1 MKRVFVFQDFKS
13 QKFWSIEVVGTDV
26 TVNYGKLGTAGQTQ
40 VKNYATTEEAE
51 KAANKLIAEKT
62 KKGYVETAEETA
74 REMKVEAKKYTLSYD
89 EYENDVKLLD
99 KILKDKHLSEYKQ
112 ITIGCWDYEGDDC
125 SALLQGLI
133 ENKDKFAQIE
143 GLFWGDIE
151 QEEQEISW
159 IEQADLSPLLDS
171 VPKLKDLKIKG
182 TNNLR
187 LGKTSRPELRS
198 LEIISGGMPTEV
210 VEDILA
216 SDFPNLEK
224 LILYVGVEDYGFE
237 GDIEIFR
244 PLFSKERFPKLTYLG
259 LVNSE
264 EQDSIVEM
272 FLESDILPQLET
284 MDISAGT
291 LKDEGAQLLLDNMD
305 KIAHLKFINM
315 RYNYLSKD
323 MKKQLQNLP
332 MKIDIAETEEADE
345 YDGELWY
352 YPMIT
357 EKEMQIIVVS
367 NSLSKRIEYFVEAGK
382 HLQTEVCFMTYE
394 ELFSCLPLLRQAVIK
409 LEPCVSDETDFLKY
423 ALLNQAYKETL
434 QRLSEMSLPDDV
446 CFLNTPDALLRAL
459 DKKETKEVLMDKGLK
474 VTPMLPSPQ
483 SFDELRQLLADCGR
497 GCFLKPRYGSG
508 AGGIM
513 AIRYQPNRNKW
524 VVYTT
529 LRQVDGVIHNTKRIN
544 RLSVEKEIIP
554 LAEAVIQTEAILEEW
569 IPKAQ
574 LQGENYDLRVVCR
587 ESEMDYIVV
596 RCSKGSITNLHLN
609 NKAHWWNELSLS
621 EEVRQQIYFQCQEAV
636 QSLDLQYAGVD
647 VLIER
652 GTDIPYIIEVNG
664 QGDHVYQDMFAHNSI
679 YTQQIKNIK
688 KKYNHANR

>member
-1 MKRVFVFQDFKS
+1 
-13 QKFWSIEVVGTDV
+13 
-26 TVNYGKLGTAGQTQ
+26 
-40 VKNYATTEEAE
+40 
-51 KAANKLIAEKT
+51 
-62 KKGYVETAEETA
+62 
-74 REMKVEAKKYTLSYD
+74 
-89 EYENDVKLLD
+89 
-99 KILKDKHLSEYKQ
+99 
-112 ITIGCWDYEGDDC
+112 
-125 SALLQGLI
+125 
-133 ENKDKFAQIE
+133 
-143 GLFWGDIE
+143 
-151 QEEQEISW
+151 
-159 IEQADLSPLLDS
+159 
-171 VPKLKDLKIKG
+171 
-182 TNNLR
+182 
-187 LGKTSRPELRS
+187 
-198 LEIISGGMPTEV
+198 
-210 VEDILA
+210 
-216 SDFPNLEK
+216 
-224 LILYVGVEDYGFE
+224 
-237 GDIEIFR
+237 
-244 PLFSKERFPKLTYLG
+244 
-259 LVNSE
+259 
-264 EQDSIVEM
+264 
-272 FLESDILPQLET
+272 
-284 MDISAGT
+284 
-291 LKDEGAQLLLDNMD
+291 
-305 KIAHLKFINM
+305 
-315 RYNYLSKD
+315 
-323 MKKQLQNLP
+323 
-332 MKIDIAETEEADE
+332 
-345 YDGELWY
+345 
-352 YPMIT
+352 
-357 EKEMQIIVVS
+357 MQIIVVS

-474 VTPMLPSPQ
+474 VTPMLPSPR

-587 ESEMDYIVV
+587 ESEIDYIVV

>member
-1 MKRVFVFQDFKS
+1 
-13 QKFWSIEVVGTDV
+13 
-26 TVNYGKLGTAGQTQ
+26 
-40 VKNYATTEEAE
+40 
-51 KAANKLIAEKT
+51 
-62 KKGYVETAEETA
+62 
-74 REMKVEAKKYTLSYD
+74 
-89 EYENDVKLLD
+89 
-99 KILKDKHLSEYKQ
+99 
-112 ITIGCWDYEGDDC
+112 
-125 SALLQGLI
+125 
-133 ENKDKFAQIE
+133 
-143 GLFWGDIE
+143 
-151 QEEQEISW
+151 
-159 IEQADLSPLLDS
+159 
-171 VPKLKDLKIKG
+171 
-182 TNNLR
+182 
-187 LGKTSRPELRS
+187 
-198 LEIISGGMPTEV
+198 
-210 VEDILA
+210 
-216 SDFPNLEK
+216 
-224 LILYVGVEDYGFE
+224 
-237 GDIEIFR
+237 
-244 PLFSKERFPKLTYLG
+244 
-259 LVNSE
+259 
-264 EQDSIVEM
+264 
-272 FLESDILPQLET
+272 
-284 MDISAGT
+284 
-291 LKDEGAQLLLDNMD
+291 
-305 KIAHLKFINM
+305 
-315 RYNYLSKD
+315 
-323 MKKQLQNLP
+323 
-332 MKIDIAETEEADE
+332 
-345 YDGELWY
+345 
-352 YPMIT
+352 
-357 EKEMQIIVVS
+357 MQIIVVS

-574 LQGENYDLRVVCR
+574 LQGENYDLRVVYR
-587 ESEMDYIVV
+587 ESEIDYIVV

-609 NKAHWWNELSLS
+609 NMAHWWNELSLS

>member
-1 MKRVFVFQDFKS
+1 
-13 QKFWSIEVVGTDV
+13 
-26 TVNYGKLGTAGQTQ
+26 
-40 VKNYATTEEAE
+40 
-51 KAANKLIAEKT
+51 
-62 KKGYVETAEETA
+62 
-74 REMKVEAKKYTLSYD
+74 
-89 EYENDVKLLD
+89 
-99 KILKDKHLSEYKQ
+99 
-112 ITIGCWDYEGDDC
+112 
-125 SALLQGLI
+125 
-133 ENKDKFAQIE
+133 
-143 GLFWGDIE
+143 
-151 QEEQEISW
+151 
-159 IEQADLSPLLDS
+159 
-171 VPKLKDLKIKG
+171 
-182 TNNLR
+182 
-187 LGKTSRPELRS
+187 
-198 LEIISGGMPTEV
+198 
-210 VEDILA
+210 
-216 SDFPNLEK
+216 
-224 LILYVGVEDYGFE
+224 
-237 GDIEIFR
+237 
-244 PLFSKERFPKLTYLG
+244 
-259 LVNSE
+259 
-264 EQDSIVEM
+264 
-272 FLESDILPQLET
+272 
-284 MDISAGT
+284 
-291 LKDEGAQLLLDNMD
+291 
-305 KIAHLKFINM
+305 
-315 RYNYLSKD
+315 
-323 MKKQLQNLP
+323 
-332 MKIDIAETEEADE
+332 
-345 YDGELWY
+345 
-352 YPMIT
+352 
-357 EKEMQIIVVS
+357 MQIIVVS

-497 GCFLKPRYGSG
+497 GCFFKPRYGSG

-574 LQGENYDLRVVCR
+574 LQGENYDLRVVYR
-587 ESEMDYIVV
+587 ESEIDYIVV

>member
-1 MKRVFVFQDFKS
+1 
-13 QKFWSIEVVGTDV
+13 
-26 TVNYGKLGTAGQTQ
+26 
-40 VKNYATTEEAE
+40 
-51 KAANKLIAEKT
+51 
-62 KKGYVETAEETA
+62 
-74 REMKVEAKKYTLSYD
+74 
-89 EYENDVKLLD
+89 
-99 KILKDKHLSEYKQ
+99 
-112 ITIGCWDYEGDDC
+112 
-125 SALLQGLI
+125 
-133 ENKDKFAQIE
+133 
-143 GLFWGDIE
+143 
-151 QEEQEISW
+151 
-159 IEQADLSPLLDS
+159 
-171 VPKLKDLKIKG
+171 
-182 TNNLR
+182 
-187 LGKTSRPELRS
+187 
-198 LEIISGGMPTEV
+198 
-210 VEDILA
+210 
-216 SDFPNLEK
+216 
-224 LILYVGVEDYGFE
+224 
-237 GDIEIFR
+237 
-244 PLFSKERFPKLTYLG
+244 
-259 LVNSE
+259 
-264 EQDSIVEM
+264 
-272 FLESDILPQLET
+272 
-284 MDISAGT
+284 
-291 LKDEGAQLLLDNMD
+291 
-305 KIAHLKFINM
+305 
-315 RYNYLSKD
+315 
-323 MKKQLQNLP
+323 
-332 MKIDIAETEEADE
+332 
-345 YDGELWY
+345 
-352 YPMIT
+352 
-357 EKEMQIIVVS
+357 MQIIVVS

-446 CFLNTPDALLRAL
+446 YFLNTPDALLRAL

-569 IPKAQ
+569 IPKVQ

-587 ESEMDYIVV
+587 ESEIDYIIV

-664 QGDHVYQDMFAHNSI
+664 QGDHVYQDMFAYNSI

>member
-1 MKRVFVFQDFKS
+1 
-13 QKFWSIEVVGTDV
+13 
-26 TVNYGKLGTAGQTQ
+26 
-40 VKNYATTEEAE
+40 
-51 KAANKLIAEKT
+51 
-62 KKGYVETAEETA
+62 
-74 REMKVEAKKYTLSYD
+74 
-89 EYENDVKLLD
+89 
-99 KILKDKHLSEYKQ
+99 
-112 ITIGCWDYEGDDC
+112 
-125 SALLQGLI
+125 
-133 ENKDKFAQIE
+133 
-143 GLFWGDIE
+143 
-151 QEEQEISW
+151 
-159 IEQADLSPLLDS
+159 
-171 VPKLKDLKIKG
+171 
-182 TNNLR
+182 
-187 LGKTSRPELRS
+187 
-198 LEIISGGMPTEV
+198 
-210 VEDILA
+210 
-216 SDFPNLEK
+216 
-224 LILYVGVEDYGFE
+224 
-237 GDIEIFR
+237 
-244 PLFSKERFPKLTYLG
+244 
-259 LVNSE
+259 
-264 EQDSIVEM
+264 
-272 FLESDILPQLET
+272 
-284 MDISAGT
+284 
-291 LKDEGAQLLLDNMD
+291 
-305 KIAHLKFINM
+305 
-315 RYNYLSKD
+315 
-323 MKKQLQNLP
+323 
-332 MKIDIAETEEADE
+332 
-345 YDGELWY
+345 
-352 YPMIT
+352 
-357 EKEMQIIVVS
+357 MQIIVVS

-446 CFLNTPDALLRAL
+446 CFL
-459 DKKETKEVLMDKGLK
+459 
-474 VTPMLPSPQ
+474 
-483 SFDELRQLLADCGR
+483 
-497 GCFLKPRYGSG
+497 KPRYGSG

-513 AIRYQPNRNKW
+513 VIRYQPNRNKW

-554 LAEAVIQTEAILEEW
+554 LAEAVIQTGAILEEW

-587 ESEMDYIVV
+587 ESEIDYIVV

-636 QSLDLQYAGVD
+636 QSLDLRYAGVD

>member
-1 MKRVFVFQDFKS
+1 
-13 QKFWSIEVVGTDV
+13 
-26 TVNYGKLGTAGQTQ
+26 
-40 VKNYATTEEAE
+40 
-51 KAANKLIAEKT
+51 
-62 KKGYVETAEETA
+62 
-74 REMKVEAKKYTLSYD
+74 
-89 EYENDVKLLD
+89 
-99 KILKDKHLSEYKQ
+99 
-112 ITIGCWDYEGDDC
+112 
-125 SALLQGLI
+125 
-133 ENKDKFAQIE
+133 
-143 GLFWGDIE
+143 
-151 QEEQEISW
+151 
-159 IEQADLSPLLDS
+159 
-171 VPKLKDLKIKG
+171 
-182 TNNLR
+182 
-187 LGKTSRPELRS
+187 
-198 LEIISGGMPTEV
+198 
-210 VEDILA
+210 
-216 SDFPNLEK
+216 
-224 LILYVGVEDYGFE
+224 
-237 GDIEIFR
+237 
-244 PLFSKERFPKLTYLG
+244 
-259 LVNSE
+259 
-264 EQDSIVEM
+264 
-272 FLESDILPQLET
+272 
-284 MDISAGT
+284 
-291 LKDEGAQLLLDNMD
+291 
-305 KIAHLKFINM
+305 
-315 RYNYLSKD
+315 
-323 MKKQLQNLP
+323 
-332 MKIDIAETEEADE
+332 
-345 YDGELWY
+345 
-352 YPMIT
+352 
-357 EKEMQIIVVS
+357 MQIIVVS
-367 NSLSKRIEYFVEAGK
+367 SSLSKRIEYFVEAGK

-446 CFLNTPDALLRAL
+446 YFLNTPDALLRAL

-587 ESEMDYIVV
+587 ESEIDYIVV

>member
-1 MKRVFVFQDFKS
+1 
-13 QKFWSIEVVGTDV
+13 
-26 TVNYGKLGTAGQTQ
+26 
-40 VKNYATTEEAE
+40 
-51 KAANKLIAEKT
+51 
-62 KKGYVETAEETA
+62 
-74 REMKVEAKKYTLSYD
+74 
-89 EYENDVKLLD
+89 
-99 KILKDKHLSEYKQ
+99 
-112 ITIGCWDYEGDDC
+112 
-125 SALLQGLI
+125 
-133 ENKDKFAQIE
+133 
-143 GLFWGDIE
+143 
-151 QEEQEISW
+151 
-159 IEQADLSPLLDS
+159 
-171 VPKLKDLKIKG
+171 
-182 TNNLR
+182 
-187 LGKTSRPELRS
+187 
-198 LEIISGGMPTEV
+198 
-210 VEDILA
+210 
-216 SDFPNLEK
+216 
-224 LILYVGVEDYGFE
+224 
-237 GDIEIFR
+237 
-244 PLFSKERFPKLTYLG
+244 
-259 LVNSE
+259 
-264 EQDSIVEM
+264 
-272 FLESDILPQLET
+272 
-284 MDISAGT
+284 
-291 LKDEGAQLLLDNMD
+291 
-305 KIAHLKFINM
+305 
-315 RYNYLSKD
+315 
-323 MKKQLQNLP
+323 
-332 MKIDIAETEEADE
+332 
-345 YDGELWY
+345 
-352 YPMIT
+352 
-357 EKEMQIIVVS
+357 MQIIVVS

-423 ALLNQAYKETL
+423 ALLNRAYKETL

-574 LQGENYDLRVVCR
+574 LQGENYDLRVVYR
-587 ESEMDYIVV
+587 ESEIDYIVV

>member
-1 MKRVFVFQDFKS
+1 
-13 QKFWSIEVVGTDV
+13 
-26 TVNYGKLGTAGQTQ
+26 
-40 VKNYATTEEAE
+40 
-51 KAANKLIAEKT
+51 
-62 KKGYVETAEETA
+62 
-74 REMKVEAKKYTLSYD
+74 
-89 EYENDVKLLD
+89 
-99 KILKDKHLSEYKQ
+99 
-112 ITIGCWDYEGDDC
+112 
-125 SALLQGLI
+125 
-133 ENKDKFAQIE
+133 
-143 GLFWGDIE
+143 
-151 QEEQEISW
+151 
-159 IEQADLSPLLDS
+159 
-171 VPKLKDLKIKG
+171 
-182 TNNLR
+182 
-187 LGKTSRPELRS
+187 
-198 LEIISGGMPTEV
+198 
-210 VEDILA
+210 
-216 SDFPNLEK
+216 
-224 LILYVGVEDYGFE
+224 
-237 GDIEIFR
+237 
-244 PLFSKERFPKLTYLG
+244 
-259 LVNSE
+259 
-264 EQDSIVEM
+264 
-272 FLESDILPQLET
+272 
-284 MDISAGT
+284 
-291 LKDEGAQLLLDNMD
+291 
-305 KIAHLKFINM
+305 
-315 RYNYLSKD
+315 
-323 MKKQLQNLP
+323 
-332 MKIDIAETEEADE
+332 
-345 YDGELWY
+345 
-352 YPMIT
+352 
-357 EKEMQIIVVS
+357 MQIIVVS

>member
-1 MKRVFVFQDFKS
+1 
-13 QKFWSIEVVGTDV
+13 
-26 TVNYGKLGTAGQTQ
+26 
-40 VKNYATTEEAE
+40 
-51 KAANKLIAEKT
+51 
-62 KKGYVETAEETA
+62 
-74 REMKVEAKKYTLSYD
+74 
-89 EYENDVKLLD
+89 
-99 KILKDKHLSEYKQ
+99 
-112 ITIGCWDYEGDDC
+112 
-125 SALLQGLI
+125 
-133 ENKDKFAQIE
+133 
-143 GLFWGDIE
+143 
-151 QEEQEISW
+151 
-159 IEQADLSPLLDS
+159 
-171 VPKLKDLKIKG
+171 
-182 TNNLR
+182 
-187 LGKTSRPELRS
+187 
-198 LEIISGGMPTEV
+198 
-210 VEDILA
+210 
-216 SDFPNLEK
+216 
-224 LILYVGVEDYGFE
+224 
-237 GDIEIFR
+237 
-244 PLFSKERFPKLTYLG
+244 
-259 LVNSE
+259 
-264 EQDSIVEM
+264 
-272 FLESDILPQLET
+272 
-284 MDISAGT
+284 
-291 LKDEGAQLLLDNMD
+291 
-305 KIAHLKFINM
+305 
-315 RYNYLSKD
+315 
-323 MKKQLQNLP
+323 
-332 MKIDIAETEEADE
+332 
-345 YDGELWY
+345 
-352 YPMIT
+352 
-357 EKEMQIIVVS
+357 MQIIVVS

-587 ESEMDYIVV
+587 ESEIDYIVV

-664 QGDHVYQDMFAHNSI
+664 QGDHVYQDMFVHNSI

>member
-1 MKRVFVFQDFKS
+1 
-13 QKFWSIEVVGTDV
+13 
-26 TVNYGKLGTAGQTQ
+26 
-40 VKNYATTEEAE
+40 
-51 KAANKLIAEKT
+51 
-62 KKGYVETAEETA
+62 
-74 REMKVEAKKYTLSYD
+74 
-89 EYENDVKLLD
+89 
-99 KILKDKHLSEYKQ
+99 
-112 ITIGCWDYEGDDC
+112 
-125 SALLQGLI
+125 
-133 ENKDKFAQIE
+133 
-143 GLFWGDIE
+143 
-151 QEEQEISW
+151 
-159 IEQADLSPLLDS
+159 
-171 VPKLKDLKIKG
+171 
-182 TNNLR
+182 
-187 LGKTSRPELRS
+187 
-198 LEIISGGMPTEV
+198 
-210 VEDILA
+210 
-216 SDFPNLEK
+216 
-224 LILYVGVEDYGFE
+224 
-237 GDIEIFR
+237 
-244 PLFSKERFPKLTYLG
+244 
-259 LVNSE
+259 
-264 EQDSIVEM
+264 
-272 FLESDILPQLET
+272 
-284 MDISAGT
+284 
-291 LKDEGAQLLLDNMD
+291 
-305 KIAHLKFINM
+305 
-315 RYNYLSKD
+315 
-323 MKKQLQNLP
+323 
-332 MKIDIAETEEADE
+332 
-345 YDGELWY
+345 
-352 YPMIT
+352 
-357 EKEMQIIVVS
+357 MQIIVVS

-423 ALLNQAYKETL
+423 ALLNRAYKETL

-459 DKKETKEVLMDKGLK
+459 DKKKTKEVLMDKGLK

-483 SFDELRQLLADCGR
+483 SFNELRQLLADCGR

-587 ESEMDYIVV
+587 ESEIDYIVV

-652 GTDIPYIIEVNG
+652 GTDLPYIIEVNG

>member
-1 MKRVFVFQDFKS
+1 
-13 QKFWSIEVVGTDV
+13 
-26 TVNYGKLGTAGQTQ
+26 
-40 VKNYATTEEAE
+40 
-51 KAANKLIAEKT
+51 
-62 KKGYVETAEETA
+62 
-74 REMKVEAKKYTLSYD
+74 
-89 EYENDVKLLD
+89 
-99 KILKDKHLSEYKQ
+99 
-112 ITIGCWDYEGDDC
+112 
-125 SALLQGLI
+125 
-133 ENKDKFAQIE
+133 
-143 GLFWGDIE
+143 
-151 QEEQEISW
+151 
-159 IEQADLSPLLDS
+159 
-171 VPKLKDLKIKG
+171 
-182 TNNLR
+182 
-187 LGKTSRPELRS
+187 
-198 LEIISGGMPTEV
+198 
-210 VEDILA
+210 
-216 SDFPNLEK
+216 
-224 LILYVGVEDYGFE
+224 
-237 GDIEIFR
+237 
-244 PLFSKERFPKLTYLG
+244 
-259 LVNSE
+259 
-264 EQDSIVEM
+264 
-272 FLESDILPQLET
+272 
-284 MDISAGT
+284 
-291 LKDEGAQLLLDNMD
+291 
-305 KIAHLKFINM
+305 
-315 RYNYLSKD
+315 
-323 MKKQLQNLP
+323 
-332 MKIDIAETEEADE
+332 
-345 YDGELWY
+345 
-352 YPMIT
+352 
-357 EKEMQIIVVS
+357 MQIIVVS

-446 CFLNTPDALLRAL
+446 YFLNTPDALLRAL

-569 IPKAQ
+569 IPKVQ

-587 ESEMDYIVV
+587 ESEIDYIVV

-664 QGDHVYQDMFAHNSI
+664 QGDHVYQDMFAYNSI
-679 YTQQIKNIK
+679 YTQQIKNINK
-688 KKYNHANR
+688 K

>member
-1 MKRVFVFQDFKS
+1 
-13 QKFWSIEVVGTDV
+13 
-26 TVNYGKLGTAGQTQ
+26 
-40 VKNYATTEEAE
+40 
-51 KAANKLIAEKT
+51 
-62 KKGYVETAEETA
+62 
-74 REMKVEAKKYTLSYD
+74 
-89 EYENDVKLLD
+89 
-99 KILKDKHLSEYKQ
+99 
-112 ITIGCWDYEGDDC
+112 
-125 SALLQGLI
+125 
-133 ENKDKFAQIE
+133 
-143 GLFWGDIE
+143 
-151 QEEQEISW
+151 
-159 IEQADLSPLLDS
+159 
-171 VPKLKDLKIKG
+171 
-182 TNNLR
+182 
-187 LGKTSRPELRS
+187 
-198 LEIISGGMPTEV
+198 
-210 VEDILA
+210 
-216 SDFPNLEK
+216 
-224 LILYVGVEDYGFE
+224 
-237 GDIEIFR
+237 
-244 PLFSKERFPKLTYLG
+244 
-259 LVNSE
+259 
-264 EQDSIVEM
+264 
-272 FLESDILPQLET
+272 
-284 MDISAGT
+284 
-291 LKDEGAQLLLDNMD
+291 
-305 KIAHLKFINM
+305 
-315 RYNYLSKD
+315 
-323 MKKQLQNLP
+323 
-332 MKIDIAETEEADE
+332 
-345 YDGELWY
+345 
-352 YPMIT
+352 
-357 EKEMQIIVVS
+357 MQIIVVS

-423 ALLNQAYKETL
+423 ALLNRAYKETL

-446 CFLNTPDALLRAL
+446 YFLNTPDALLRAL

-587 ESEMDYIVV
+587 ESEIDYIVV

>member
-1 MKRVFVFQDFKS
+1 
-13 QKFWSIEVVGTDV
+13 
-26 TVNYGKLGTAGQTQ
+26 
-40 VKNYATTEEAE
+40 
-51 KAANKLIAEKT
+51 
-62 KKGYVETAEETA
+62 
-74 REMKVEAKKYTLSYD
+74 
-89 EYENDVKLLD
+89 
-99 KILKDKHLSEYKQ
+99 
-112 ITIGCWDYEGDDC
+112 
-125 SALLQGLI
+125 
-133 ENKDKFAQIE
+133 
-143 GLFWGDIE
+143 
-151 QEEQEISW
+151 
-159 IEQADLSPLLDS
+159 
-171 VPKLKDLKIKG
+171 
-182 TNNLR
+182 
-187 LGKTSRPELRS
+187 
-198 LEIISGGMPTEV
+198 
-210 VEDILA
+210 
-216 SDFPNLEK
+216 
-224 LILYVGVEDYGFE
+224 
-237 GDIEIFR
+237 
-244 PLFSKERFPKLTYLG
+244 
-259 LVNSE
+259 
-264 EQDSIVEM
+264 
-272 FLESDILPQLET
+272 
-284 MDISAGT
+284 
-291 LKDEGAQLLLDNMD
+291 
-305 KIAHLKFINM
+305 
-315 RYNYLSKD
+315 
-323 MKKQLQNLP
+323 
-332 MKIDIAETEEADE
+332 
-345 YDGELWY
+345 
-352 YPMIT
+352 
-357 EKEMQIIVVS
+357 MQIIVVS
-367 NSLSKRIEYFVEAGK
+367 SSLSKRIEYFVEAGK

-587 ESEMDYIVV
+587 ESEIDYIVV

>member
-1 MKRVFVFQDFKS
+1 
-13 QKFWSIEVVGTDV
+13 
-26 TVNYGKLGTAGQTQ
+26 
-40 VKNYATTEEAE
+40 
-51 KAANKLIAEKT
+51 
-62 KKGYVETAEETA
+62 
-74 REMKVEAKKYTLSYD
+74 
-89 EYENDVKLLD
+89 
-99 KILKDKHLSEYKQ
+99 
-112 ITIGCWDYEGDDC
+112 
-125 SALLQGLI
+125 
-133 ENKDKFAQIE
+133 
-143 GLFWGDIE
+143 
-151 QEEQEISW
+151 
-159 IEQADLSPLLDS
+159 
-171 VPKLKDLKIKG
+171 
-182 TNNLR
+182 
-187 LGKTSRPELRS
+187 
-198 LEIISGGMPTEV
+198 
-210 VEDILA
+210 
-216 SDFPNLEK
+216 
-224 LILYVGVEDYGFE
+224 
-237 GDIEIFR
+237 
-244 PLFSKERFPKLTYLG
+244 
-259 LVNSE
+259 
-264 EQDSIVEM
+264 
-272 FLESDILPQLET
+272 
-284 MDISAGT
+284 
-291 LKDEGAQLLLDNMD
+291 
-305 KIAHLKFINM
+305 
-315 RYNYLSKD
+315 
-323 MKKQLQNLP
+323 
-332 MKIDIAETEEADE
+332 
-345 YDGELWY
+345 
-352 YPMIT
+352 
-357 EKEMQIIVVS
+357 MQIIVVS

-446 CFLNTPDALLRAL
+446 YFLNTPDALLRAL

-587 ESEMDYIVV
+587 ESEIDYIVV

-647 VLIER
+647 VLMER
-652 GTDIPYIIEVNG
+652 GTDLPYIIEVNG

>member
-1 MKRVFVFQDFKS
+1 
-13 QKFWSIEVVGTDV
+13 
-26 TVNYGKLGTAGQTQ
+26 
-40 VKNYATTEEAE
+40 
-51 KAANKLIAEKT
+51 
-62 KKGYVETAEETA
+62 
-74 REMKVEAKKYTLSYD
+74 
-89 EYENDVKLLD
+89 
-99 KILKDKHLSEYKQ
+99 
-112 ITIGCWDYEGDDC
+112 
-125 SALLQGLI
+125 
-133 ENKDKFAQIE
+133 
-143 GLFWGDIE
+143 
-151 QEEQEISW
+151 
-159 IEQADLSPLLDS
+159 
-171 VPKLKDLKIKG
+171 
-182 TNNLR
+182 
-187 LGKTSRPELRS
+187 
-198 LEIISGGMPTEV
+198 
-210 VEDILA
+210 
-216 SDFPNLEK
+216 
-224 LILYVGVEDYGFE
+224 
-237 GDIEIFR
+237 
-244 PLFSKERFPKLTYLG
+244 
-259 LVNSE
+259 
-264 EQDSIVEM
+264 
-272 FLESDILPQLET
+272 
-284 MDISAGT
+284 
-291 LKDEGAQLLLDNMD
+291 
-305 KIAHLKFINM
+305 
-315 RYNYLSKD
+315 
-323 MKKQLQNLP
+323 
-332 MKIDIAETEEADE
+332 
-345 YDGELWY
+345 
-352 YPMIT
+352 
-357 EKEMQIIVVS
+357 MQIIVVS

-587 ESEMDYIVV
+587 ESEIDYIVV

-664 QGDHVYQDMFAHNSI
+664 QEDHVYQDMFAHNSI

>member
-1 MKRVFVFQDFKS
+1 
-13 QKFWSIEVVGTDV
+13 
-26 TVNYGKLGTAGQTQ
+26 
-40 VKNYATTEEAE
+40 
-51 KAANKLIAEKT
+51 
-62 KKGYVETAEETA
+62 
-74 REMKVEAKKYTLSYD
+74 
-89 EYENDVKLLD
+89 
-99 KILKDKHLSEYKQ
+99 
-112 ITIGCWDYEGDDC
+112 
-125 SALLQGLI
+125 
-133 ENKDKFAQIE
+133 
-143 GLFWGDIE
+143 
-151 QEEQEISW
+151 
-159 IEQADLSPLLDS
+159 
-171 VPKLKDLKIKG
+171 
-182 TNNLR
+182 
-187 LGKTSRPELRS
+187 
-198 LEIISGGMPTEV
+198 
-210 VEDILA
+210 
-216 SDFPNLEK
+216 
-224 LILYVGVEDYGFE
+224 
-237 GDIEIFR
+237 
-244 PLFSKERFPKLTYLG
+244 
-259 LVNSE
+259 
-264 EQDSIVEM
+264 
-272 FLESDILPQLET
+272 
-284 MDISAGT
+284 
-291 LKDEGAQLLLDNMD
+291 
-305 KIAHLKFINM
+305 
-315 RYNYLSKD
+315 
-323 MKKQLQNLP
+323 
-332 MKIDIAETEEADE
+332 
-345 YDGELWY
+345 
-352 YPMIT
+352 
-357 EKEMQIIVVS
+357 MQIIVVS

-474 VTPMLPSPQ
+474 VTPMLPSPH

-524 VVYTT
+524 IVYTT

-544 RLSVEKEIIP
+544 RLSVEKDIIP
-554 LAEAVIQTEAILEEW
+554 LAEAVIQTETILEEW

-587 ESEMDYIVV
+587 ESEIDYIVV

-636 QSLDLQYAGVD
+636 QSLDLRYAGVD

-664 QGDHVYQDMFAHNSI
+664 QGDHVYQDMFVHNSI

>member
-1 MKRVFVFQDFKS
+1 
-13 QKFWSIEVVGTDV
+13 
-26 TVNYGKLGTAGQTQ
+26 
-40 VKNYATTEEAE
+40 
-51 KAANKLIAEKT
+51 
-62 KKGYVETAEETA
+62 
-74 REMKVEAKKYTLSYD
+74 
-89 EYENDVKLLD
+89 
-99 KILKDKHLSEYKQ
+99 
-112 ITIGCWDYEGDDC
+112 
-125 SALLQGLI
+125 
-133 ENKDKFAQIE
+133 
-143 GLFWGDIE
+143 
-151 QEEQEISW
+151 
-159 IEQADLSPLLDS
+159 
-171 VPKLKDLKIKG
+171 
-182 TNNLR
+182 
-187 LGKTSRPELRS
+187 
-198 LEIISGGMPTEV
+198 
-210 VEDILA
+210 
-216 SDFPNLEK
+216 
-224 LILYVGVEDYGFE
+224 
-237 GDIEIFR
+237 
-244 PLFSKERFPKLTYLG
+244 
-259 LVNSE
+259 
-264 EQDSIVEM
+264 
-272 FLESDILPQLET
+272 
-284 MDISAGT
+284 
-291 LKDEGAQLLLDNMD
+291 
-305 KIAHLKFINM
+305 
-315 RYNYLSKD
+315 
-323 MKKQLQNLP
+323 
-332 MKIDIAETEEADE
+332 
-345 YDGELWY
+345 
-352 YPMIT
+352 
-357 EKEMQIIVVS
+357 MQIIVVS

-513 AIRYQPNRNKW
+513 VIRYQPNRNKW

-587 ESEMDYIVV
+587 ESEIDYIVV

-609 NKAHWWNELSLS
+609 SKAHWWNELSLS

-636 QSLDLQYAGVD
+636 QSLDLHYAGVD

-664 QGDHVYQDMFAHNSI
+664 QGDHVYQDMFAYNSI

>member
-1 MKRVFVFQDFKS
+1 
-13 QKFWSIEVVGTDV
+13 
-26 TVNYGKLGTAGQTQ
+26 
-40 VKNYATTEEAE
+40 
-51 KAANKLIAEKT
+51 
-62 KKGYVETAEETA
+62 
-74 REMKVEAKKYTLSYD
+74 
-89 EYENDVKLLD
+89 
-99 KILKDKHLSEYKQ
+99 
-112 ITIGCWDYEGDDC
+112 
-125 SALLQGLI
+125 
-133 ENKDKFAQIE
+133 
-143 GLFWGDIE
+143 
-151 QEEQEISW
+151 
-159 IEQADLSPLLDS
+159 
-171 VPKLKDLKIKG
+171 
-182 TNNLR
+182 
-187 LGKTSRPELRS
+187 
-198 LEIISGGMPTEV
+198 
-210 VEDILA
+210 
-216 SDFPNLEK
+216 
-224 LILYVGVEDYGFE
+224 
-237 GDIEIFR
+237 
-244 PLFSKERFPKLTYLG
+244 
-259 LVNSE
+259 
-264 EQDSIVEM
+264 
-272 FLESDILPQLET
+272 
-284 MDISAGT
+284 
-291 LKDEGAQLLLDNMD
+291 
-305 KIAHLKFINM
+305 
-315 RYNYLSKD
+315 
-323 MKKQLQNLP
+323 
-332 MKIDIAETEEADE
+332 
-345 YDGELWY
+345 
-352 YPMIT
+352 
-357 EKEMQIIVVS
+357 MQIIVVS

-587 ESEMDYIVV
+587 ESEIDYIIV

-664 QGDHVYQDMFAHNSI
+664 QGDHVYQDMFAYNSI

>member
-1 MKRVFVFQDFKS
+1 
-13 QKFWSIEVVGTDV
+13 
-26 TVNYGKLGTAGQTQ
+26 
-40 VKNYATTEEAE
+40 
-51 KAANKLIAEKT
+51 
-62 KKGYVETAEETA
+62 
-74 REMKVEAKKYTLSYD
+74 
-89 EYENDVKLLD
+89 
-99 KILKDKHLSEYKQ
+99 
-112 ITIGCWDYEGDDC
+112 
-125 SALLQGLI
+125 
-133 ENKDKFAQIE
+133 
-143 GLFWGDIE
+143 
-151 QEEQEISW
+151 
-159 IEQADLSPLLDS
+159 
-171 VPKLKDLKIKG
+171 
-182 TNNLR
+182 
-187 LGKTSRPELRS
+187 
-198 LEIISGGMPTEV
+198 
-210 VEDILA
+210 
-216 SDFPNLEK
+216 
-224 LILYVGVEDYGFE
+224 
-237 GDIEIFR
+237 
-244 PLFSKERFPKLTYLG
+244 
-259 LVNSE
+259 
-264 EQDSIVEM
+264 
-272 FLESDILPQLET
+272 
-284 MDISAGT
+284 
-291 LKDEGAQLLLDNMD
+291 
-305 KIAHLKFINM
+305 
-315 RYNYLSKD
+315 
-323 MKKQLQNLP
+323 
-332 MKIDIAETEEADE
+332 
-345 YDGELWY
+345 
-352 YPMIT
+352 
-357 EKEMQIIVVS
+357 MQIIVVS

-423 ALLNQAYKETL
+423 ALLNRAYKETL

-446 CFLNTPDALLRAL
+446 YFLNTPDALLRAL

-513 AIRYQPNRNKW
+513 AIRYQPNRTKW

-587 ESEMDYIVV
+587 ESEIDYIVV

>member
-1 MKRVFVFQDFKS
+1 
-13 QKFWSIEVVGTDV
+13 
-26 TVNYGKLGTAGQTQ
+26 
-40 VKNYATTEEAE
+40 
-51 KAANKLIAEKT
+51 
-62 KKGYVETAEETA
+62 
-74 REMKVEAKKYTLSYD
+74 
-89 EYENDVKLLD
+89 
-99 KILKDKHLSEYKQ
+99 
-112 ITIGCWDYEGDDC
+112 
-125 SALLQGLI
+125 
-133 ENKDKFAQIE
+133 
-143 GLFWGDIE
+143 
-151 QEEQEISW
+151 
-159 IEQADLSPLLDS
+159 
-171 VPKLKDLKIKG
+171 
-182 TNNLR
+182 
-187 LGKTSRPELRS
+187 
-198 LEIISGGMPTEV
+198 
-210 VEDILA
+210 
-216 SDFPNLEK
+216 
-224 LILYVGVEDYGFE
+224 
-237 GDIEIFR
+237 
-244 PLFSKERFPKLTYLG
+244 
-259 LVNSE
+259 
-264 EQDSIVEM
+264 
-272 FLESDILPQLET
+272 
-284 MDISAGT
+284 
-291 LKDEGAQLLLDNMD
+291 
-305 KIAHLKFINM
+305 
-315 RYNYLSKD
+315 
-323 MKKQLQNLP
+323 
-332 MKIDIAETEEADE
+332 
-345 YDGELWY
+345 
-352 YPMIT
+352 
-357 EKEMQIIVVS
+357 MQIIVVS

-446 CFLNTPDALLRAL
+446 YFLNTPDALLRAL

-569 IPKAQ
+569 IPKVQ

-587 ESEMDYIVV
+587 ESEIDYIVV

-664 QGDHVYQDMFAHNSI
+664 QGDHVYQDMFAYNSI

>member
-1 MKRVFVFQDFKS
+1 
-13 QKFWSIEVVGTDV
+13 
-26 TVNYGKLGTAGQTQ
+26 
-40 VKNYATTEEAE
+40 
-51 KAANKLIAEKT
+51 
-62 KKGYVETAEETA
+62 
-74 REMKVEAKKYTLSYD
+74 
-89 EYENDVKLLD
+89 
-99 KILKDKHLSEYKQ
+99 
-112 ITIGCWDYEGDDC
+112 
-125 SALLQGLI
+125 
-133 ENKDKFAQIE
+133 
-143 GLFWGDIE
+143 
-151 QEEQEISW
+151 
-159 IEQADLSPLLDS
+159 
-171 VPKLKDLKIKG
+171 
-182 TNNLR
+182 
-187 LGKTSRPELRS
+187 
-198 LEIISGGMPTEV
+198 
-210 VEDILA
+210 
-216 SDFPNLEK
+216 
-224 LILYVGVEDYGFE
+224 
-237 GDIEIFR
+237 
-244 PLFSKERFPKLTYLG
+244 
-259 LVNSE
+259 
-264 EQDSIVEM
+264 
-272 FLESDILPQLET
+272 
-284 MDISAGT
+284 
-291 LKDEGAQLLLDNMD
+291 
-305 KIAHLKFINM
+305 
-315 RYNYLSKD
+315 
-323 MKKQLQNLP
+323 
-332 MKIDIAETEEADE
+332 
-345 YDGELWY
+345 
-352 YPMIT
+352 
-357 EKEMQIIVVS
+357 MQIIVVS

-446 CFLNTPDALLRAL
+446 YFLNTPDALLRAL

-587 ESEMDYIVV
+587 ESEIDYIVV

-664 QGDHVYQDMFAHNSI
+664 QGDHVYQDMFAYNSI

>member
-171 VPKLKDLKIKG
+171 MPKLKDLKIKG

-244 PLFSKERFPKLTYLG
+244 PLFSKERFPKLT
-259 LVNSE
+259 
-264 EQDSIVEM
+264 
-272 FLESDILPQLET
+272 
-284 MDISAGT
+284 
-291 LKDEGAQLLLDNMD
+291 
-305 KIAHLKFINM
+305 
-315 RYNYLSKD
+315 
-323 MKKQLQNLP
+323 
-332 MKIDIAETEEADE
+332 
-345 YDGELWY
+345 
-352 YPMIT
+352 
-357 EKEMQIIVVS
+357 
-367 NSLSKRIEYFVEAGK
+367 
-382 HLQTEVCFMTYE
+382 
-394 ELFSCLPLLRQAVIK
+394 
-409 LEPCVSDETDFLKY
+409 
-423 ALLNQAYKETL
+423 
-434 QRLSEMSLPDDV
+434 
-446 CFLNTPDALLRAL
+446 
-459 DKKETKEVLMDKGLK
+459 
-474 VTPMLPSPQ
+474 
-483 SFDELRQLLADCGR
+483 
-497 GCFLKPRYGSG
+497 
-508 AGGIM
+508 
-513 AIRYQPNRNKW
+513 
-524 VVYTT
+524 
-529 LRQVDGVIHNTKRIN
+529 
-544 RLSVEKEIIP
+544 
-554 LAEAVIQTEAILEEW
+554 
-569 IPKAQ
+569 
-574 LQGENYDLRVVCR
+574 
-587 ESEMDYIVV
+587 
-596 RCSKGSITNLHLN
+596 
-609 NKAHWWNELSLS
+609 
-621 EEVRQQIYFQCQEAV
+621 
-636 QSLDLQYAGVD
+636 
-647 VLIER
+647 
-652 GTDIPYIIEVNG
+652 
-664 QGDHVYQDMFAHNSI
+664 
-679 YTQQIKNIK
+679 
-688 KKYNHANR
+688 